1 MPFIAPI
8 SPPSNPQLCQILTIC
23 CRRGSPT
30 RPLKFGHREAA
41 YEQIVAVAEATN
53 LPRGNLQYFSAS
65 ETKDKAMHFA
75 SHKPLS
81 GLMYDEGPKGG
92 LPDLLA
98 ISLAQMSFRQNST
111 SYTDDQFMEPLA
123 AIVLGDHDQ
132 VKHIEYSRDE
142 NDNLTEDVFHCSLMD
157 TSAQW
162 TRCGHAPHNFYVML
176 IHTNAIYYN
185 HIRICSYQML

>member
-1 MPFIAPI
+1 
-8 SPPSNPQLCQILTIC
+8 
-23 CRRGSPT
+23 
-30 RPLKFGHREAA
+30 
-41 YEQIVAVAEATN
+41 
-53 LPRGNLQYFSAS
+53 
-65 ETKDKAMHFA
+65 MHFA

-142 NDNLTEDVFHCSLMD
+142 NDNLTEWS
-157 TSAQW
+157 W
-162 TRCGHAPHNFYVML
+162 
-176 IHTNAIYYN
+176 
-185 HIRICSYQML
+185 